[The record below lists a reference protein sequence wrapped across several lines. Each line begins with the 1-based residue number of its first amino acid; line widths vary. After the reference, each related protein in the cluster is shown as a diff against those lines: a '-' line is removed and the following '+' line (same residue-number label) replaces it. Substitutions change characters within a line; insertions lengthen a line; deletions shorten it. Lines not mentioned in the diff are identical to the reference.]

1 MGRQIFSLKECNNII
16 DILEDNQDW
25 EKYVFY
31 EKNKNLFSSYK
42 TTPVTID
49 WVSDKFKTYIEN
61 EFSFSISN
69 LNILALKYNV
79 GDKFGRHF
87 DRKPNLEKNK
97 DFLYNVNVVLND
109 NFKGGEFWLDDK
121 PFLGNTPG
129 MGYSYI
135 STQWHEVKTI
145 TEGTRYSMLCYIRE
159 RDIILKKSNTLL

>member
-16 DILEDNQDW
+16 DILENNQDW
-25 EKYVFY
+25 EKYVSY
-31 EKNKNLFSSYK
+31 DKDKNIFSSYN
-42 TTPVTID
+42 TTSLTIE
-49 WVSDKFKTYIEN
+49 WISDKFKTYIEN

-69 LNILALKYNV
+69 LTILALKYNV

-87 DRKPNLEKNK
+87 DRNPNFERNK

-121 PFLGNTPG
+121 LFLETSPG
-129 MGYSYI
+129 MGYSYS